1 MSFPDNGAYYT
12 FRLDPVASLQDI
24 GDDEVTEAARRIS
37 PQIYVACTIMT
48 IGAPQLPPAYEVATI
63 ALVQQGLPPDIP
75 GEFLESRMCV
85 PIRPNTRHPD
95 GRRPAHCCH
104 PLPWDDCYHVSLHST
119 RVRVRTDCRD
129 EDPPYSLGSPEC
141 VTLRYMIQD
150 DEQRREVLRHCAAK
164 GIPPPAPAPS
174 DMTLACIDG
183 ADSERSDVPYWQI
196 LAARRAERLARPPLK
211 LHVEIDENWDAE
223 TDDSDAS
230 DYSDGGSAHPA
241 DPPASGPMH
250 YGPEARKAQDEV
262 AREPAP
268 AVDKIAE
275 VENDILAVLTHRAD
289 LSTVSPVIVPLSYDL
304 STLLGPPSPT
314 GFMEELSAI
323 RKIRSDYE
331 KRVRKLKEEVQRRDK
346 EYMADIQA
354 RRTGEPPSRFQW
366 ALGIVPFTRKAKA
379 RWVSLRRRSASAASI
394 SPPKVTPG
402 KLRLLILSSFSKR
415 SARS

>member
-24 GDDEVTEAARRIS
+24 EDDEVAEAARRIS
-37 PQIYVACTIMT
+37 PQIYVASTIMVRDALLRWLPETDNLQT

-85 PIRPNTRHPD
+85 LIRPNTHHPD

-129 EDPPYSLGSPEC
+129 EDPPHSLGSPEC
-141 VTLRYMIQD
+141 VTLRYMIHD
-150 DEQRREVLRHCAAK
+150 DEQRREGLRNCAAK
-164 GIPPPAPAPS
+164 GISPPPPAPS
-174 DMTLACIDG
+174 DMTRACIDG
-183 ADSERSDVPYWQI
+183 ADSERSDTPYWQI
-196 LAARRAERLARPPLK
+196 LAARRAERLARPPLQ

-223 TDDSDAS
+223 TDYSDDS
-230 DYSDGGSAHPA
+230 DYSDDGSAHLA
-241 DPPASGPMH
+241 DPPASGPTH
-250 YGPEARKAQDEV
+250 SGPEAQEVQGDV
-262 AREPAP
+262 AREAAP
-268 AVDKIAE
+268 AVDNIAE

-304 STLLGPPSPT
+304 STLPAPPSPT

-323 RKIRSDYE
+323 RK
-331 KRVRKLKEEVQRRDK
+331 
-346 EYMADIQA
+346 
-354 RRTGEPPSRFQW
+354 
-366 ALGIVPFTRKAKA
+366 
-379 RWVSLRRRSASAASI
+379 
-394 SPPKVTPG
+394 
-402 KLRLLILSSFSKR
+402 
-415 SARS
+415 